1 MKLNVSYPA
10 TGCQKL
16 FEITDEH
23 KLRVF
28 YEKRMGA
35 EVEADSLGDEWKGY
49 MVRVAGGNDR
59 QGFPMKQGVLTNG
72 RVRLLLSK
80 GHSCYR
86 PRRTGERKR
95 KSVRGCIVDANLSV
109 LALVIIKKGE
119 QEIPGLTDKNL
130 PRRLGPKRAGRIRK
144 LFNLSK
150 EDDVREFVVKRPVQ
164 KEGKKEKL
172 KAPKIQRLITPITLQ
187 RKRHRIALIKR
198 QRAACKEQATEYA
211 KLLAQRQKEAKAK
224 RAEEM
229 KRKRSASM
237 RDSRSSS
244 HSTPVGVNGCRAMV
258 SSWLSSDTNK
268 SQNTSRVEPIK
279 SLLRSLNL
287 NRARLPGTL
296 TFRGEPPGPDK
307 SLCEIVSRISNCVD
321 IESKSMNEQNID
333 FIQYNTNKN
342 NSQESFTVNSRTE
355 SEFQSLSTRKND
367 ETESVISTGNYGT
380 IYKRVNLDAKSLE
393 TIRRWGSARSFAPKI
408 GDINN
413 DMASIGL
420 KSSQKKV
427 ASTFWPKTSAAT
439 GSVNF
444 NNELWPSN
452 FINGGRIFDTLNNRA
467 NMLANKLAGYSQEVD
482 AQPDITEFSENTSTQ
497 TPSHQEKVDLHLR
510 NRSRIDKVKNTKHSS
525 QDNSFIDMNNKK
537 LDDTTIENPYHRIH
551 LSINN
556 YFNSPPGS
564 PSISPRRSKLKK
576 EIIGESEK
584 KVTKKNVTKVITKR
598 KFLGKVIKE
607 KKQIKSITP
616 TNCMENNEDES
627 EHRSSTKPEIHEV
640 LTEVDV
646 KITSEKE
653 MPDINISDNN
663 DKIAHKI
670 IDINSSKDSTRIF
683 ENYGK
688 SNLPNYRSND
698 NKRKKDLKIDIMK
711 KRLEAVL
718 SGERKTVAKPS
729 EILIPHSV
737 RARHIFQPF
746 ADIEAQ
752 TEMKMRLLK
761 NKNMKNN
768 NKPLSCANGNPIWK
782 PSGCV
787 KSLSPTT
794 SNTIYQHLET
804 TPKRTNR
811 NNTNKNNKNHSAKKY
826 DDQHTVQT
834 NIPVLRSKTFLA
846 IPKHSNVDEEVNDEF
861 NQSGK
866 ITEKSNETMDDNKFI
881 NRHTKSLR
889 MWKELLANTAEY
901 CDTEEPVKYL
911 HETVSTDR
919 SSLSTETSINN
930 VESQTSRKSDK
941 SQSVQTTLENIERSD
956 VFTET
961 DADLSLFCDT
971 STGTTNS
978 NDNFPS
984 LSTHRFNQ
992 TFVDAQVSCNFPTIT
1007 SFNNELSDTE
1017 AIKSYRM
1024 IETQTSKT
1032 SFQSLIKEK
1041 KDTSVETIQIR
1052 LHSKYVNTE
1061 RCVLIDSATGKDVL
1075 EIQNFCCDTQLT
1087 NTESTMFDNQ
1097 SIHDLK
1103 IQISSVE
1110 SRISTLNSLMN
1121 IGIQNTSTDFCV
1133 GLISSLSNELMPD
1146 KSALIDNSKHDEI
1159 KKLPESVIKAFEF
1172 AAERA
1177 HNLYQAI
1184 EIFREYEIKKQNEM
1198 KILTKD
1204 HQKESDIVD
1213 FLRGEEDKTQSL
1225 SVTLKQISES
1235 EKALQE
1241 GLTKLI
1247 VHQEVQFTLETLLD
1261 QVEEMGKKQSGKL
1274 NNLLLTK
1281 HENYIESK
1289 WRSDLEK
1296 VSLQSLPSTSGMKIL
1311 PIVYGAVCTIIF
1323 CSLQFSTSCELT

>member
-1 MKLNVSYPA
+1 M
-10 TGCQKL
+10 
-16 FEITDEH
+16 
-23 KLRVF
+23 
-28 YEKRMGA
+28 
-35 EVEADSLGDEWKGY
+35 
-49 MVRVAGGNDR
+49 
-59 QGFPMKQGVLTNG
+59 
-72 RVRLLLSK
+72 
-80 GHSCYR
+80 
-86 PRRTGERKR
+86 
-95 KSVRGCIVDANLSV
+95 AN
-109 LALVIIKKGE
+109 I
-119 QEIPGLTDKNL
+119 
-130 PRRLGPKRAGRIRK
+130 
-144 LFNLSK
+144 
-150 EDDVREFVVKRPVQ
+150 
-164 KEGKKEKL
+164 
-172 KAPKIQRLITPITLQ
+172 
-187 RKRHRIALIKR
+187 
-198 QRAACKEQATEYA
+198 
-211 KLLAQRQKEAKAK
+211 
-224 RAEEM
+224 
-229 KRKRSASM
+229 
-237 RDSRSSS
+237 
-244 HSTPVGVNGCRAMV
+244 
-258 SSWLSSDTNK
+258 
-268 SQNTSRVEPIK
+268 
-279 SLLRSLNL
+279 
-287 NRARLPGTL
+287 
-296 TFRGEPPGPDK
+296 
-307 SLCEIVSRISNCVD
+307 
-321 IESKSMNEQNID
+321 
-333 FIQYNTNKN
+333 
-342 NSQESFTVNSRTE
+342 
-355 SEFQSLSTRKND
+355 
-367 ETESVISTGNYGT
+367 
-380 IYKRVNLDAKSLE
+380 
-393 TIRRWGSARSFAPKI
+393 GS
-408 GDINN
+408 
-413 DMASIGL
+413 

-439 GSVNF
+439 GSINF

-452 FINGGRIFDTLNNRA
+452 FINSGRILDTLNNRA
-467 NMLANKLAGYSQEVD
+467 NVLANKLAGYSQEVD
-482 AQPDITEFSENTSTQ
+482 AQPDITELSENTSTQ

-510 NRSRIDKVKNTKHSS
+510 NRSRIDKVKNTKRLLQEKSS
-525 QDNSFIDMNNKK
+525 HSFIDANNKK

-564 PSISPRRSKLKK
+564 PVISPRRSNLKK

-607 KKQIKSITP
+607 KKQIKCITP
-616 TNCMENNEDES
+616 INCMENNEDEL

-653 MPDINISDNN
+653 MPNINISDNN
-663 DKIAHKI
+663 NKMAHKI
-670 IDINSSKDSTRIF
+670 IDINSSKDSTRII
-683 ENYGK
+683 ENCRK
-688 SNLPNYRSND
+688 SNYRSND
-698 NKRKKDLKIDIMK
+698 HQRKKDLKIDMK

-768 NKPLSCANGNPIWK
+768 NKPLSYANGKPIWK

-794 SNTIYQHLET
+794 SNTIYQHAET

-834 NIPVLRSKTFLA
+834 NVPVLRSKTFLA
-846 IPKHSNVDEEVNDEF
+846 IPKHSNVDEEINDEF
-861 NQSGK
+861 NQSEK
-866 ITEKSNETMDDNKFI
+866 ITEESNETMNKNKFI

-901 CDTEEPVKYL
+901 YDTEEPVKYL

-919 SSLSTETSINN
+919 SSLSIETSINN
-930 VESQTSRKSDK
+930 IESQTSRKSDK
-941 SQSVQTTLENIERSD
+941 SQSVQTTSESIERSD
-956 VFTET
+956 VFTEI

-971 STGTTNS
+971 STSTTNS

-1007 SFNNELSDTE
+1007 SIMNDNNELSDTE

-1032 SFQSLIKEK
+1032 SFQSLVKEK

-1103 IQISSVE
+1103 IQLSSVE
-1110 SRISTLNSLMN
+1110 SRINTLNSLMN
-1121 IGIQNTSTDFCV
+1121 IGMQNTSTDFSV
-1133 GLISSLSNELMPD
+1133 DLISSLSNESMPD
-1146 KSALIDNSKHDEI
+1146 QSALIDNSRPNEI
-1159 KKLPESVIKAFEF
+1159 KRLPESVIKAFEF

-1184 EIFREYEIKKQNEM
+1184 EILREYEIKKQNEM

-1204 HQKESDIVD
+1204 HQKKSDIVD
-1213 FLRGEEDKTQSL
+1213 LLCGEDDKTQSL
-1225 SVTLKQISES
+1225 SVSLKQISES

-1241 GLTKLI
+1241 GLTKLV

-1289 WRSDLEK
+1289 WRSDLKK
-1296 VSLQSLPSTSGMKIL
+1296 VSLQSLPSTSGTKIL

>member
-23 KLRVF
+23 KLRIF

-49 MVRVAGGNDR
+49 MVRVAGGNDK
-59 QGFPMKQGVLTNG
+59 QGFPMKQGVLTN
-72 RVRLLLSK
+72 
-80 GHSCYR
+80 
-86 PRRTGERKR
+86 
-95 KSVRGCIVDANLSV
+95 V

-198 QRAACKEQATEYA
+198 QRAACKEQAAEYA
-211 KLLAQRQKEAKAK
+211 KLLALRQKEAKAR
-224 RAEEM
+224 RAEEI

-237 RDSRSSS
+237 RDSKSSS
-244 HSTPVGVNGCRAMV
+244 HSTPGVNGYRAMV

-268 SQNTSRVEPIK
+268 SQDTSSVELIK

-296 TFRGEPPGPDK
+296 TFRDEPPGPEK
-307 SLCEIVSRISNCVD
+307 NLCEIVSRINNCVD
-321 IESKSMNEQNID
+321 IESKSLNEHNID

-342 NSQESFTVNSRTE
+342 NSQESCTVNSRTE
-355 SEFQSLSTRKND
+355 SEIQSLSTRKND
-367 ETESVISTGNYGT
+367 ETESVISTENYGT
-380 IYKRVNLDAKSLE
+380 IYKRANLDVKSLE
-393 TIRRWGSARSFAPKI
+393 TIRRWGSAMKFTPRI

-413 DMASIGL
+413 DTFNIGL
-420 KSSQKKV
+420 GNSQKEV
-427 ASTFWPKTSAAT
+427 ASTFWPKTNVTT
-439 GSVNF
+439 GGINF
-444 NNELWPSN
+444 KNEFGPSG
-452 FINGGRIFDTLNNRA
+452 FINGGRILDTLNDRA
-467 NMLANKLAGYSQEVD
+467 KVFPNKLAGYSQEVD

-497 TPSHQEKVDLHLR
+497 TPSHQEKVDIHLR
-510 NRSRIDKVKNTKHSS
+510 NRSRIDRVTNTKRSLREKSS
-525 QDNSFIDMNNKK
+525 QDNSFIDIHKEK
-537 LDDTTIENPYHRIH
+537 LDDATIENPYHRIH

-556 YFNSPPGS
+556 YFNSPQDS

-584 KVTKKNVTKVITKR
+584 KVSKKNVTKIITKR
-598 KFLGKVIKE
+598 KFLGKGIKE
-607 KKQIKSITP
+607 KKQIKIIKP
-616 TNCMENNEDES
+616 TNCVEDNENELER
-627 EHRSSTKPEIHEV
+627 RSVTEPEIQEV

-646 KITSEKE
+646 KITSDKE
-653 MPDINISDNN
+653 ISDINVSDNN
-663 DKIAHKI
+663 DKMTHKI
-670 IDINSSKDSTRIF
+670 SDTNSSKDSSRIS
-683 ENYGK
+683 EICGK
-688 SNLPNYRSND
+688 SNASNYRSND
-698 NKRKKDLKIDIMK
+698 YNRKKDFKIDVMK
-711 KRLEAVL
+711 KKLEAVL

-737 RARHIFQPF
+737 RARHIFQQF

-768 NKPLSCANGNPIWK
+768 SKPLNCANGNPAWK
-782 PSGCV
+782 PSGRV

-794 SNTIYQHLET
+794 SSRINLHAETI
-804 TPKRTNR
+804 PKRTNG
-811 NNTNKNNKNHSAKKY
+811 NKTNANNKNHSVKKY
-826 DDQHTVQT
+826 DDQYTVQT
-834 NIPVLRSKTFLA
+834 NVPVLRSKTFLA
-846 IPKHSNVDEEVNDEF
+846 FPKHSNVDEEVSDDF
-861 NQSGK
+861 NLPGK
-866 ITEKSNETMDDNKFI
+866 ITEESNETTNENNFF

-889 MWKELLANTAEY
+889 MLKELLANTAEHY
-901 CDTEEPVKYL
+901 DTKEPVQFL
-911 HETVSTDR
+911 HEAVSADE
-919 SSLSTETSINN
+919 SSLLIKKSINDF
-930 VESQTSRKSDK
+930 ESQTSRKSDRN
-941 SQSVQTTLENIERSD
+941 QSLQTAPEIIECSD
-956 VFTET
+956 IFTET
-961 DADLSLFCDT
+961 DIDLSLFCET
-971 STGTTNS
+971 SMNTTKS
-978 NDNFPS
+978 YDNFPS
-984 LSTHRFNQ
+984 LSTHRLDQ
-992 TFVDAQVSCNFPTIT
+992 TFVDAQVSCNFPTIE
-1007 SFNNELSDTE
+1007 SFNNELSATE
-1017 AIKSYRM
+1017 TIKSYRM

-1032 SFQSLIKEK
+1032 SFQSLVKEK
-1041 KDTSVETIQIR
+1041 KDSSVETTQLR

-1087 NTESTMFDNQ
+1087 NTESTTFGNQ

-1103 IQISSVE
+1103 MQISNVE
-1110 SRISTLNSLMN
+1110 SRINTLNSQMN

-1133 GLISSLSNELMPD
+1133 GLISSLSNELIHD
-1146 KSALIDNSKHDEI
+1146 KSALIGSNKRDG
-1159 KKLPESVIKAFEF
+1159 KKTLPESVIKAFEI

-1177 HNLYQAI
+1177 HNLHQAI
-1184 EIFREYEIKKQNEM
+1184 EIYREYGIRKRNEM
-1198 KILTKD
+1198 KILTRN
-1204 HQKESDIVD
+1204 HRKESDIVN
-1213 FLRGEEDKTQSL
+1213 FSRSEEHKSPSL
-1225 SVTLKQISES
+1225 NVTLIQISES
-1235 EKALQE
+1235 EKALEE
-1241 GLTKLI
+1241 GLTKLV

-1261 QVEEMGKKQSGKL
+1261 QVEEMGRKQS
-1274 NNLLLTK
+1274 
-1281 HENYIESK
+1281 ENYIESK
-1289 WRSDLEK
+1289 WKSDFKK
-1296 VSLQSLPSTSGMKIL
+1296 VSLQSLPSTSGRKIL